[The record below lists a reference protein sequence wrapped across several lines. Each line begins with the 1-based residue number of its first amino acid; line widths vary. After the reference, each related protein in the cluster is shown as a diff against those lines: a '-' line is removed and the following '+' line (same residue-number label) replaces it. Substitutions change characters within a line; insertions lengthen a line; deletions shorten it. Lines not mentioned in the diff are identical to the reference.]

1 MKKVFKKIHLW
12 LSVPLGLVIVI
23 ICFSGAMLVFEQ
35 EITEVAQRD
44 MVYVEKVGDKALPV
58 SEIATKVASILPDSI
73 RVTGVVISSDPER
86 SCKVNISKPKK
97 AFVYVDQYTGEIKGK
112 NERLGFFK
120 VMFRLHRWLMDSK
133 PEDGGIYWGKM
144 IVGVSTLVFVIILI
158 TGFVIWIPKSRKA
171 LKNRLAVCATKGW
184 KRLWYDLHVAGGF
197 YALLLLLAMAL
208 TGLTWSFS
216 WYRTGFY
223 RTFGIEIPSK
233 SVPLAEVKSE
243 SDKRGKGGHGER
255 KEKNDP
261 FASWT
266 VALDNVMKTESDYSR
281 ITVSDGRVSV
291 SRDTFGNQR
300 AVDTYRFDKRTGEIT
315 EKQPYADADAATKM
329 RGWIYSVHVG
339 NWGGMLTR
347 ILTFLAAL
355 LGASLPLTGYYLWI
369 RRLYRKR
376 NPVKTSVS
384 QIRN

>member
-1 MKKVFKKIHLW
+1 MRKTFKKLHLW
-12 LSVPLGLVIVI
+12 LSVPFGLVIAI

-35 EITEVAQRD
+35 EITEAAQRD
-44 MVYVEKVGDKALPV
+44 MVYVEKVGEKPLPV
-58 SEIATKVASILPDSI
+58 SEIASKVAATLPDSI
-73 RVTGVVISSDPER
+73 KVTGVVISTDPER
-86 SCKVNISKPKK
+86 SYKVNISKPKK
-97 AFVYVDQYTGEIKGK
+97 AFIYVDQYTGEIKGK

-144 IVGVSTLVFVIILI
+144 IVGVSTLVFVVILI
-158 TGFVIWIPKSRKA
+158 TGLVIWIPKSRKA

-223 RTFGIEIPSK
+223 KAFGIETTAKPASH
-233 SVPLAEVKSE
+233 AEAKSE
-243 SDKRGKGGHGER
+243 SDKRGKGRRGER
-255 KEKNDP
+255 KEKSDP

-266 VALDNVMKTESDYSR
+266 VALDNVKKTESNYSR

-300 AVDTYRFDKRTGEIT
+300 ASDTYRFDKRSGEIT
-315 EKQPYADADAATKM
+315 EVQPYADVDAATKM

-347 ILTFLAAL
+347 ILTFLAAM

-376 NPVKTSVS
+376 TKQCP
-384 QIRN
+384 Q

>member
-1 MKKVFKKIHLW
+1 M
-12 LSVPLGLVIVI
+12 
-23 ICFSGAMLVFEQ
+23 
-35 EITEVAQRD
+35 
-44 MVYVEKVGDKALPV
+44 
-58 SEIATKVASILPDSI
+58 
-73 RVTGVVISSDPER
+73 
-86 SCKVNISKPKK
+86 
-97 AFVYVDQYTGEIKGK
+97 GK

-120 VMFRLHRWLMDSK
+120 VMFRLHRWLMGSK

-144 IVGVSTLVFVIILI
+144 IVGASTLVFVVILI
-158 TGFVIWIPKSRKA
+158 TGLVIWIPKSRKA

-223 RTFGIEIPSK
+223 KAFGIELPAKPASQ
-233 SVPLAEVKSE
+233 AEAKAE
-243 SDKRGKGGHGER
+243 SDKRGKGER
-255 KEKNDP
+255 KEKNDS

-266 VALDNVMKTESDYSR
+266 VALDNVMKAESDYSR

-291 SRDTFGNQR
+291 ARDTFGNQR
-300 AVDTYRFDKRTGEIT
+300 ASDTYRFDKRTGEIT
-315 EKQPYADADAATKM
+315 EVQPYTDADASTKM
-329 RGWIYSVHVG
+329 KGWIYSVHVG
-339 NWGGMLTR
+339 NWGGMFIR
-347 ILTFLAAL
+347 ILTFLAAI

-369 RRLYRKR
+369 CRLYRKR